1 MREAFVGFDSA
12 WGGKQLGGIV
22 SVSFDNGEFDS
33 WSRPEPASFE
43 CAARI
48 IEKLRDKH
56 NYVLVA
62 LDQPTLVP
70 NEKGMRPVEK
80 VASSLICKLGS
91 GVQPAFRSKSKL
103 FGPNAPVWKFL
114 NRIDARENPTVARGA
129 RRGLH
134 LIEVYPALALP
145 ALEPRIMSRRHAA
158 RYNPDKKS
166 FLLCDWKLVA
176 NTVARHAEEIG
187 VPRLSQWARVAAG
200 YDRVRVGKTLQ
211 DQLDAAICLIIAL
224 QWRRAPSNRVA
235 VIGDGQH
242 GYMVTSIS
250 IETKKILQSAAKE
263 REVPFNDFHFR
274 QPER

>member
-12 WGGKQLGGIV
+12 WGGKQPGGIV

-80 VASSLICKLGS
+80 VASSLICKLRS
-91 GVQPAFRSKSKL
+91 GVQPASRSKSEL

-134 LIEVYPALALP
+134 LIEVFPALALP
-145 ALEPRIMSRRHAA
+145 ALEPRIMSRGHAA
-158 RYNPDKKS
+158 RYNPDKTFS
-166 FLLCDWKLVA
+166 LCDWKLVA
-176 NTVARHAEEIG
+176 NAVARHIEDLG
-187 VPRLSQWARVAAG
+187 VPLLSQWARMVAG
-200 YDRVRVGKTLQ
+200 YDIPDKKDQ
-211 DQLDAAICLIIAL
+211 DQLDAAICLIVAL

-242 GYMVTSIS
+242 GYMVTPVST
-250 IETKKILQSAAKE
+250 ETKRILQNAAKE

>member
-12 WGGKQLGGIV
+12 WGGKQPGGIV
-22 SVSFDNGEFDS
+22 SVSFDNGELDS

-91 GVQPAFRSKSKL
+91 GVQPAS
-103 FGPNAPVWKFL
+103 
-114 NRIDARENPTVARGA
+114 
-129 RRGLH
+129 
-134 LIEVYPALALP
+134 
-145 ALEPRIMSRRHAA
+145 RIMSRGHAA

-176 NTVARHAEEIG
+176 NTVARHIEDLG
-187 VPRLSQWARVAAG
+187 VPLLSQWARMVAG
-200 YDRVRVGKTLQ
+200 YDIPDKKDQ

-224 QWRRAPSNRVA
+224 R
-235 VIGDGQH
+235 
-242 GYMVTSIS
+242 
-250 IETKKILQSAAKE
+250 
-263 REVPFNDFHFR
+263 
-274 QPER
+274 

>member
-33 WSRPEPASFE
+33 WSWPEPASFE

-70 NEKGMRPVEK
+70 NEKGMRPVER
-80 VASSLICKLGS
+80 VASSLVCKLRG
-91 GVQPAFRSKSKL
+91 GVQPANRSKSAL
-103 FGPNAPVWKFL
+103 FGPNAPIWKFL
-114 NRIDARENPTVARGA
+114 NRIDARENPTVARGG

-134 LIEVYPALALP
+134 LIEVFPALALP
-145 ALEPRIMSRRHAA
+145 ALEPHIMSRGHAA
-158 RYNPDKKS
+158 RYNPDKTFS
-166 FLLCDWKLVA
+166 LCDWKLVA
-176 NTVARHAEEIG
+176 NAVARHAEELG
-187 VPRLSQWARVAAG
+187 VPRLSQWARAAAG
-200 YDRVRVGKTLQ
+200 YDRVDKTLQ

-224 QWRRAPSNRVA
+224 RWRRAPSNRVA

-242 GYMVTSIS
+242 GYMVTPIS
-250 IETKKILQSAAKE
+250 TETKRILQSAAKE
-263 REVPFNDFHFR
+263 REVPFNDFYFL

>member
-12 WGGKQLGGIV
+12 WGGKQPGGIV

-33 WSRPEPASFE
+33 WSRPESASFE

-80 VASSLICKLGS
+80 VASSLICKLRS
-91 GVQPAFRSKSKL
+91 GVQPASRSKSEL

-134 LIEVYPALALP
+134 LIEVFPALALP

-158 RYNPDKKS
+158 RYNPDKTFS
-166 FLLCDWKLVA
+166 LCDWKLVA
-176 NTVARHAEEIG
+176 NAVARHAEELG
-187 VPRLSQWARVAAG
+187 VPRLSQWARAAAG
-200 YDRVRVGKTLQ
+200 YYRVDKTLQ

-250 IETKKILQSAAKE
+250 TETKKILQSAAKE